1 MASYSTRSGWVR
13 SLRKSPAGHRL
24 RFIDLFLL
32 FSSFVVLI
40 EAVIVAVRAFKGG
53 APAADDL
60 RMLVL
65 RRLSGA

>member
-1 MASYSTRSGWVR
+1 
-13 SLRKSPAGHRL
+13 
-24 RFIDLFLL
+24 L